1 MLHKKAVQQLY
12 LVLCADKKSGNI
24 VMPICICPDES
35 RANYMVDTMMENA
48 DESLPFI
55 IQYTSV
61 ATDAAIYNAVR
72 GDDLAGILVLLKI
85 DPEEL
90 PFNPQNN

>member
-1 MLHKKAVQQLY
+1 MPSKKAVQQLY
-12 LVLCADKKSGNI
+12 LVLCADKKSGDI
-24 VMPICICPDES
+24 VMPVCICPDEERAS
-35 RANYMVDTMMENA
+35 RMVDTMMENA

-72 GDDLAGILVLLKI
+72 SDDLAGVLVLLKI
-85 DPEEL
+85 EPEGL
-90 PFNPQNN
+90 PFDPRSN